1 MATLLLVTDDAITI
15 KSLKLSLEQ
24 QNHSVLVSESIH
36 GARSITSK
44 IDCVIC
50 EHRLSDGS
58 GIDLIIHF
66 KPTPLVLLVG
76 QSSLQAGILA
86 MRKGAFDCFTKPVDQ
101 VDLVKAVDRATTH
114 YSAITETDSMIG
126 HCESMLKLK
135 RQVSRIAQLDKT
147 ILISGESGT
156 GKELV
161 AKSIHAQS
169 KRSGLKMISVNC
181 ATIPESLIEVELFGD
196 VNAESSN
203 EVSDYPGLIESADQ
217 SSLFLDE
224 IGELPTGTQTRLL
237 QFLEEGKFQRVGG
250 TKRICIDVRLITAT
264 RHNLLEMVSTGK
276 FREDLYYRLNI
287 IELICP
293 PLRDRKDDILILAKA
308 FLEQVKK
315 DMFRSE
321 IRFSDAAKAAISK
334 YRWPGNVRELRN
346 VVQRAVFLCEGPI
359 IKTTDLN
366 IQTINTDLPE
376 FSAGEQHR
384 VTESQ
389 PTMSLEDYFQ
399 HFVLSHQE
407 QMSET
412 ELARQLGISRK
423 SLWERRNRLGI
434 PKRKETSSDS

>member
-1 MATLLLVTDDAITI
+1 
-15 KSLKLSLEQ
+15 
-24 QNHSVLVSESIH
+24 
-36 GARSITSK
+36 
-44 IDCVIC
+44 
-50 EHRLSDGS
+50 
-58 GIDLIIHF
+58 
-66 KPTPLVLLVG
+66 
-76 QSSLQAGILA
+76 
-86 MRKGAFDCFTKPVDQ
+86 
-101 VDLVKAVDRATTH
+101 
-114 YSAITETDSMIG
+114 
-126 HCESMLKLK
+126 
-135 RQVSRIAQLDKT
+135 
-147 ILISGESGT
+147 
-156 GKELV
+156 
-161 AKSIHAQS
+161 
-169 KRSGLKMISVNC
+169 
-181 ATIPESLIEVELFGD
+181 
-196 VNAESSN
+196 
-203 EVSDYPGLIESADQ
+203 
-217 SSLFLDE
+217 
-224 IGELPTGTQTRLL
+224 
-237 QFLEEGKFQRVGG
+237 
-250 TKRICIDVRLITAT
+250 
-264 RHNLLEMVSTGK
+264 MVSTGK